1 MFLKRLNII
10 ILLVCAPILVGAQ
23 ISLRDA
29 WLSMPDG
36 MIPYLNKNLR
46 LGHLDFVD
54 MGVKS
59 EVNHQLNGVSV
70 MDTLTADYTHVT
82 LSNSSSLELRLLPVN
97 DSTKII
103 CMVKTFKA
111 PAEESEIHFYD
122 AKWNQL
128 AGDYGLEQIKN
139 QDNTDVDV
147 LLSNFIQKPDT
158 MTSERFEELSKLRK
172 LSMESV
178 ENTASFAPFIMLRE
192 MCTYRFWLFA
202 IGFLLLAFSSCNT
215 TKFVPKNECLLNKAR
230 VKCVDDPQVST
241 ASLPLTVTFPF
252 SSRSCPM
259 FQT

>member
-29 WLSMPDG
+29 WLSMPDR

-46 LGHLDFVD
+46 LEHLDFVD

-82 LSNSSSLELRLLPVN
+82 LSNSFSLELRLLPVN

-122 AKWNQL
+122 SKWNQL

-158 MTSERFEELSKLRK
+158 MTSERFEELSKLIEPVMVYASFDVSEPILTFK
-172 LSMESV
+172 LSIPLATPDDREQVNS
-178 ENTASFAPFIMLRE
+178 ILRPR
-192 MCTYRFWLFA
+192 RFKWDGGQFCE
-202 IGFLLLAFSSCNT
+202 I
-215 TKFVPKNECLLNKAR
+215 
-230 VKCVDDPQVST
+230 
-241 ASLPLTVTFPF
+241 
-252 SSRSCPM
+252 
-259 FQT
+259 

>member
-46 LGHLDFVD
+46 LEHLDFVD

-70 MDTLTADYTHVT
+70 MDTLTADYTHIT
-82 LSNSSSLELRLLPVN
+82 LSNSASIELRLLSVN

-158 MTSERFEELSKLRK
+158 MTSERFEELSKLIEPVMVYASFDVSEPILTFK
-172 LSMESV
+172 LSIPLATPDDREQVKS
-178 ENTASFAPFIMLRE
+178 ILRSR
-192 MCTYRFWLFA
+192 RFKWDGGQFRE
-202 IGFLLLAFSSCNT
+202 I
-215 TKFVPKNECLLNKAR
+215 
-230 VKCVDDPQVST
+230 
-241 ASLPLTVTFPF
+241 
-252 SSRSCPM
+252 
-259 FQT
+259 

>member
-23 ISLRDA
+23 ISLRDV

-46 LGHLDFVD
+46 LEHLDFVD

-70 MDTLTADYTHVT
+70 MDILTADYTHIK
-82 LSNSSSLELRLLPVN
+82 LSNSSSLELRLLSVN

-139 QDNTDVDV
+139 QDNTDVDA
-147 LLSNFIQKPDT
+147 LLSNFVQKPDT
-158 MTSERFEELSKLRK
+158 MTSERFEELSKLIEPVMVYASFDVSEPILTFK
-172 LSMESV
+172 LSIPLA
-178 ENTASFAPFIMLRE
+178 TPDDRE
-192 MCTYRFWLFA
+192 QVNSILLPRRFKWDGGQFRE
-202 IGFLLLAFSSCNT
+202 I
-215 TKFVPKNECLLNKAR
+215 
-230 VKCVDDPQVST
+230 
-241 ASLPLTVTFPF
+241 
-252 SSRSCPM
+252 
-259 FQT
+259 

>member
-29 WLSMPDG
+29 WLSMPDR

-46 LGHLDFVD
+46 LEHLDFVD

-82 LSNSSSLELRLLPVN
+82 LSNSSSLELRLLSVN

-158 MTSERFEELSKLRK
+158 MTSERFEELSKLIEPVMVYASFDVSEPILTFK
-172 LSMESV
+172 LSIPLATPDDREQVNS
-178 ENTASFAPFIMLRE
+178 ILRPR
-192 MCTYRFWLFA
+192 RFKWDGGQFCE
-202 IGFLLLAFSSCNT
+202 I
-215 TKFVPKNECLLNKAR
+215 
-230 VKCVDDPQVST
+230 
-241 ASLPLTVTFPF
+241 
-252 SSRSCPM
+252 
-259 FQT
+259 

>member
-10 ILLVCAPILVGAQ
+10 ILLVCAPILVRAQ

-46 LGHLDFVD
+46 LEHLDFVD

-70 MDTLTADYTHVT
+70 MDTLTVDYTHVT

-128 AGDYGLEQIKN
+128 AGDYGLKQIKN
-139 QDNTDVDV
+139 QDNTDVDI

-158 MTSERFEELSKLRK
+158 MTSERLEKLSKLIEPVMVYASFDVAEPILTFK
-172 LSMESV
+172 LSIPLATPDDREQVKS
-178 ENTASFAPFIMLRE
+178 ILRSR
-192 MCTYRFWLFA
+192 RFKWDGGQFRE
-202 IGFLLLAFSSCNT
+202 I
-215 TKFVPKNECLLNKAR
+215 
-230 VKCVDDPQVST
+230 
-241 ASLPLTVTFPF
+241 
-252 SSRSCPM
+252 
-259 FQT
+259 

>member
-46 LGHLDFVD
+46 LEHLDFVD

-59 EVNHQLNGVSV
+59 EVNHQLNGASV

-82 LSNSSSLELRLLPVN
+82 LSKSSSLELRLLPVN

-158 MTSERFEELSKLRK
+158 MTSERFEELSKLIEPV
-172 LSMESV
+172 MV
-178 ENTASFAPFIMLRE
+178 YASFDVAEPILTFRLSIPLSTPDDRKQVMSILRSR
-192 MCTYRFWLFA
+192 RFKWDGGQFRE
-202 IGFLLLAFSSCNT
+202 I
-215 TKFVPKNECLLNKAR
+215 
-230 VKCVDDPQVST
+230 
-241 ASLPLTVTFPF
+241 
-252 SSRSCPM
+252 
-259 FQT
+259 

>member
-29 WLSMPDG
+29 WLSMPDR

-46 LGHLDFVD
+46 LEHLDFVD

-82 LSNSSSLELRLLPVN
+82 LSNSFSLELRLLPVN

-128 AGDYGLEQIKN
+128 VGDYGLEQIKN

-158 MTSERFEELSKLRK
+158 MTSERFEELSKLIEPVMVYASFDVSEPILTFK
-172 LSMESV
+172 LSIPLATPDDREQVNS
-178 ENTASFAPFIMLRE
+178 ILRPR
-192 MCTYRFWLFA
+192 RFKWDGGQFCE
-202 IGFLLLAFSSCNT
+202 I
-215 TKFVPKNECLLNKAR
+215 
-230 VKCVDDPQVST
+230 
-241 ASLPLTVTFPF
+241 
-252 SSRSCPM
+252 
-259 FQT
+259 

>member
-46 LGHLDFVD
+46 LEHLDFVD

-82 LSNSSSLELRLLPVN
+82 LSNSSSLELRLLSVN

-122 AKWNQL
+122 AKWNL
-128 AGDYGLEQIKN
+128 LTGDYGLEQIKN

-147 LLSNFIQKPDT
+147 LLSNFIQMPDT
-158 MTSERFEELSKLRK
+158 ITSERF
-172 LSMESV
+172 
-178 ENTASFAPFIMLRE
+178 
-192 MCTYRFWLFA
+192 
-202 IGFLLLAFSSCNT
+202 
-215 TKFVPKNECLLNKAR
+215 
-230 VKCVDDPQVST
+230 
-241 ASLPLTVTFPF
+241 
-252 SSRSCPM
+252 
-259 FQT
+259 